1 MYIAV
6 QIHRRDKYIVWR
18 HRVRPRLT
26 PQTKST
32 SVGRDRRS
40 GRVPSRLRPST
51 QTTRRVTHH
60 DGRSRSDALSLSMA
74 PLSRRVASLG
84 DSDLEAPLNPSSVK
98 HNSVSAHGS
107 TVRDG
112 ETQKWHDGIAG
123 GVVSLYSVMAYT
135 LLTVTT
141 FTISLPTC
149 RQAITSL
156 GGTPRLSGA
165 VMGFMPLA
173 SGFAQLPLL
182 LVLKRVPLRT
192 VLLTFCVVLCASQVL
207 LCCTTCGAGWLSYPC
222 LPLCLP
228 PSHDLRCL

>member
-1 MYIAV
+1 
-6 QIHRRDKYIVWR
+6 
-18 HRVRPRLT
+18 
-26 PQTKST
+26 
-32 SVGRDRRS
+32 
-40 GRVPSRLRPST
+40 
-51 QTTRRVTHH
+51 
-60 DGRSRSDALSLSMA
+60 MA
-74 PLSRRVASLG
+74 PLSRRSAPLG
-84 DSDLEAPLNPSSVK
+84 DSDLEAPLNPPLNPSPVK

-112 ETQKWHDGIAG
+112 ETQMKWHDGIAG

-192 VLLTFCVVLCASQVL
+192 VLLTFCVVLCASEV
-207 LCCTTCGAGWLSYPC
+207 CCALPPVARVGWATLR

-228 PSHDLRCL
+228 PSHLRCQYIGYGLAGWLNSPTPRPSLLPITPGGVRPGGVARLPGGAAGISRHLRAGELATA

>member
-1 MYIAV
+1 
-6 QIHRRDKYIVWR
+6 
-18 HRVRPRLT
+18 
-26 PQTKST
+26 
-32 SVGRDRRS
+32 
-40 GRVPSRLRPST
+40 
-51 QTTRRVTHH
+51 
-60 DGRSRSDALSLSMA
+60 MA
-74 PLSRRVASLG
+74 PLSRRGASLG
-84 DSDLEAPLNPSSVK
+84 DSDLEAPLNPSPVK
-98 HNSVSAHGS
+98 HNSVSPHGS

-228 PSHDLRCL
+228 PSRLRCL

>member
-1 MYIAV
+1 
-6 QIHRRDKYIVWR
+6 
-18 HRVRPRLT
+18 
-26 PQTKST
+26 
-32 SVGRDRRS
+32 
-40 GRVPSRLRPST
+40 
-51 QTTRRVTHH
+51 
-60 DGRSRSDALSLSMA
+60 MA
-74 PLSRRVASLG
+74 PLSRRAASLG

-156 GGTPRLSGA
+156 GST
-165 VMGFMPLA
+165 
-173 SGFAQLPLL
+173 LPL
-182 LVLKRVPLRT
+182 P
-192 VLLTFCVVLCASQVL
+192 
-207 LCCTTCGAGWLSYPC
+207 
-222 LPLCLP
+222 LPLTPTLTLTR
-228 PSHDLRCL
+228 PSPRWAAPHASRVR